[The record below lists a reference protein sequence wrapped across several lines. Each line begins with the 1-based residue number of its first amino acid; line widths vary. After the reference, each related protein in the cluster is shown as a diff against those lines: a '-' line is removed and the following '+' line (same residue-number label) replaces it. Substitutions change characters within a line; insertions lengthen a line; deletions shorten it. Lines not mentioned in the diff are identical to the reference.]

1 VSTTATEDRAA
12 TPRRS
17 TVGSTGGS
25 TVGSTPGVTASDDAL
40 ARVLADGMARAQ
52 EVGPSQVALW
62 TALSEATQ
70 GGKRFRPAL
79 AAAAYELLG
88 GTDAEAVGVV
98 GAALELLHTAFVI
111 HDDVIDGDHVRRG
124 RPNVSGGYAAAAS
137 AEGASLAAA
146 GHLGTTAAIL
156 AGDLAL
162 TAAVRTV
169 ALCPA
174 DRTTVDRL
182 LDLFD
187 LALHTT
193 AAGEL
198 ADVRFGTGT
207 SEPSLTES
215 LTMEEQKTS
224 AYSFALPLQAAAVLA
239 GADEPTVHRLGEAG
253 RMLGI
258 AVQLLD
264 DVLGVFG
271 DPAVTGKSVLTDLRE
286 GKQTPL
292 IAHARTTPQWAGVA
306 AHLGSPELTED
317 DAELVRGLLVESGS
331 RRFVEELAADY
342 VRGAGAVL
350 DRLGLSL
357 ERLDVMGLLT
367 ASVGHQ
373 AA

>member
-1 VSTTATEDRAA
+1 VSTTATEERPAA
-12 TPRRS
+12 TA
-17 TVGSTGGS
+17 VCD
-25 TVGSTPGVTASDDAL
+25 TALD
-40 ARVLADGMARAQ
+40 RVLADGMARAQ
-52 EVGPSQVALW
+52 EVGPGQVALW
-62 TALSEATQ
+62 TALCEATQ

-88 GTDAEAVGVV
+88 GTDDEAVGVV

-111 HDDVIDGDHVRRG
+111 HDDVIDGDDMRRG
-124 RPNVSGGYAAAAS
+124 RPNVSGRYAAEAA
-137 AEGASLAAA
+137 AQGASGPAAR
-146 GHLGTTAAIL
+146 HLGSTAAIL

-169 ALCPA
+169 ARCPA
-174 DRTTVDRL
+174 DPTTVHRL

-187 LALHTT
+187 VALHTT

-198 ADVRFGTGT
+198 DDVRFGSGT
-207 SEPSLTES
+207 QEPSLATS

-224 AYSFALPLQAAAVLA
+224 AYSFALPLQAAAVLV
-239 GADEPTVHRLGEAG
+239 GADETTVHRLGEAG

-258 AVQLLD
+258 AFQLLD
-264 DVLGVFG
+264 DLLGVFG

-292 IAHARTTPQWAGVA
+292 IAHARTTPQWEGVA
-306 AHLGSPELTED
+306 AHLGSAHLGEE
-317 DAELVRGLLVESGS
+317 DAEVVRRLLVESGS

-342 VRGAGAVL
+342 VRGAREAL
-350 DRLGLSL
+350 DRLGLPL
-357 ERLDVMGLLT
+357 ERLDVLGLLT
-367 ASVGHQ
+367 THVGHR